1 MKAGQTPAFIFFCYL
16 CALNFTYMQE
26 IRNIAIIAHVDHGK
40 TTLVDRMIYQAN
52 LVRQPE
58 NLGQLILDNNDLER
72 ERGITILAKN
82 VSVTYKDVKINI
94 IDTPGHS
101 DFGGEVERVLNM
113 ADGVLLLVDA
123 FEGCMP
129 QTRFVLQKA
138 LQMGKKAIVV
148 INKVDKPNCR
158 PDEVQEEVFDLMF
171 NLDATEEQLDF
182 KTVYGSAKQGWMSL
196 DWRKPTNDITALL
209 DVILEEVPAPA
220 VVEGTPQ
227 MLISSLEYSP
237 YVGRIA
243 VGKITRGT
251 LRTGQ
256 QVSLCKRYDVIQKHK
271 IKQLMTFEGLGKA
284 NIDAVGCG
292 DICALVGIDGF
303 EIGDTI
309 ADFENPEALPPI
321 AVDEPTMSMLFT
333 INNSPFFGRDGKFVT
348 SRHIKDR
355 LDKELEKNLAL
366 RVKPGQ
372 NADSFI
378 VYGRGVLHLSVLIET
393 MRREGFELQ
402 VGQPKV
408 LDKTING
415 QRCEPIEEL
424 SIEVPEAFVGTAIEI
439 ATRRKGAL
447 LRMEP
452 RGDRTLLEF
461 DIPTRGMMGLRSNM
475 LTATQGE
482 AVIAHRFKEYQP
494 FKGEIER
501 RNNGSLV
508 SLETGE
514 AVAYSMNKLLDRG
527 KFFVE
532 PGEEIYGGMV
542 VGEHTR
548 ERDLNV
554 NICKTKKLTNV
565 RAAGSDEKII
575 LPPAIK
581 FSLEEA
587 LEYIQ
592 EDEMVE
598 ITPHFMRIRKIL
610 LDPLDRKRKSDSED
624 A

>member
-1 MKAGQTPAFIFFCYL
+1 MDV
-16 CALNFTYMQE
+16 
-26 IRNIAIIAHVDHGK
+26 RNIAIIAHVDHGK
-40 TTLVDRMIYQAN
+40 TTIVDRMIYQAN

-58 NLGQLILDNNDLER
+58 NLGELILDNNDIER

-82 VSVTYKDVKINI
+82 VSVVYKGVKINI

-138 LQMGKKAIVV
+138 LSMGKKPIVV
-148 INKVDKPNCR
+148 VNKVDKPNCR

-171 NLDATEEQLDF
+171 SLNANEDQLDF
-182 KTVYGSAKQGWMSL
+182 RTIFGSAKQGWMST
-196 DWRKPTNDITALL
+196 DWKKPTDNITPLL
-209 DVILEEVPAPA
+209 DAILEEIPAPA
-220 VVEGTPQ
+220 EVEGTPQ

-243 VGKITRGT
+243 VGKITRGK
-251 LRTGQ
+251 LVTGMN
-256 QVSLCKRYDVIQKHK
+256 VSLCKRYDRIEKKK
-271 IKQLMTFEGLGKA
+271 IKQLLVFDGLGKKE
-284 NIDAVGCG
+284 VQEVQCG
-292 DICALVGIDGF
+292 DICAVVGIDGF

-321 AVDEPTMSMLFT
+321 AIDEPTMSMLFT
-333 INNSPFFGRDGKFVT
+333 INNSPFFGKDGKFVT
-348 SRHIKDR
+348 SRHIKER

-366 RVKPGQ
+366 RVKPGL
-372 NADSFI
+372 NADSF
-378 VYGRGVLHLSVLIET
+378 VVFGRGVLHLSVLIEE

-424 SIEVPEAFVGTAIEI
+424 SIEVPEQFVGAAIEI
-439 ATRRKGAL
+439 STRRKAAL
-447 LRMEP
+447 IHMEP

-461 DIPTRGMMGLRSNM
+461 EIPTRGLMGLRSNL
-475 LTATQGE
+475 LTASQGE
-482 AVIAHRFKEYQP
+482 AVVAHRFKDYQP
-494 FKGEIER
+494 YKGDIEHR
-501 RNNGSLV
+501 TNGSLV

-514 AVAYSMNKLLDRG
+514 AIAYSMNKLLDRG
-527 KFFVE
+527 KFFVD
-532 PGEEIYGGMV
+532 PGEEIYAGEV

-548 ERDLNV
+548 DRDLNV

-565 RAAGSDEKII
+565 RAAGSDEKIV

-581 FSLEEA
+581 MSLEEM
-587 LEYIQ
+587 LEYIN
-592 EDEMVE
+592 EDELVE
-598 ITPHFMRIRKIL
+598 VTPHHLRIRKIL
-610 LDPLDRKRKSDSED
+610 LDPIERKRKSGDED
-624 A
+624 

>member
-1 MKAGQTPAFIFFCYL
+1 
-16 CALNFTYMQE
+16 MQE

-58 NLGQLILDNNDLER
+58 NLGQLILDNNDIER

-82 VSVTYKDVKINI
+82 VSVIYKGVKINI

-138 LQMGKKAIVV
+138 LQLGKKPIVV

-158 PDEVQEEVFDLMF
+158 PDEVQEEVFDLMC
-171 NLDATEEQLDF
+171 NLNATDEQLDF
-182 KTVYGSAKQGWMSL
+182 ATVYGSAKQGWMSF
-196 DWRKPTNDITALL
+196 DWKNPSSDITPLL
-209 DVILEEVPAPA
+209 DTILKEIPAPA

-227 MLISSLEYSP
+227 MLITSLEYSP

-243 VGKITRGT
+243 IGRISRGT
-251 LRTGQ
+251 LHTGQ
-256 QVSLCKRYDVIQKHK
+256 PISLCKRYDVIQKQK
-271 IKQLMTFEGLGKA
+271 IKQLMVFEGLGKA
-284 NIDAVGCG
+284 NVDEVNCG
-292 DICALVGIDGF
+292 DICAVVGLDGF

-309 ADFENPEALPPI
+309 ADFEHPEALAPI
-321 AVDEPTMSMLFT
+321 AIDEPTMSMLFT
-333 INNSPFFGRDGKFVT
+333 INNSPFFGKDGKFVT
-348 SRHIKDR
+348 SRHLKER
-355 LDKELEKNLAL
+355 LEKELEKNLAL
-366 RVKPGQ
+366 RVKPGLT
-372 NADSFI
+372 ADSFI

-408 LDKTING
+408 LDKTIGG

-424 SIEVPEAFVGTAIEI
+424 SIEVPEQFVGAAIEI

-447 LRMEP
+447 IHMEP

-461 DIPTRGMMGLRSNM
+461 EIPTRGLMGLRSNL
-475 LTATQGE
+475 LTASQGE
-482 AVIAHRFKEYQP
+482 AIVAHRFKEYQP

-508 SLETGE
+508 SLETGQ
-514 AVAYSMNKLLDRG
+514 AIAYSMNKLLDRG
-527 KFFVE
+527 RFFVE
-532 PGEEIYGGMV
+532 PGEDIYAGEV
-542 VGEHTR
+542 IGEHTR
-548 ERDLNV
+548 ERDLNI

-565 RAAGSDEKII
+565 RAAGSDEKIV

-592 EDEMVE
+592 EDELVE
-598 ITPHFMRIRKIL
+598 VTPHFMRIRKIL
-610 LDPLDRKRKSDSED
+610 LDPIARKRNSDNED
-624 A
+624 

>member
-1 MKAGQTPAFIFFCYL
+1 
-16 CALNFTYMQE
+16 MQD

-52 LVRQPE
+52 LVRRPE
-58 NLGQLILDNNDLER
+58 DLGNLILDNNDLER

-82 VSVTYKDVKINI
+82 VSVTYKGVKINI

-129 QTRFVLQKA
+129 QTRFVLNKA
-138 LQMGKKAIVV
+138 IDMGKKPIVV

-158 PDEVQEEVFDLMF
+158 PDEVQEEVFELMF
-171 NLDATEEQLDF
+171 NLGANEDQLEF
-182 KTVYGSAKQGWMSL
+182 KTVYGSAKQGWMST
-196 DWRKPTNDITALL
+196 DWRKPAQDITALL
-209 DVILEEVPAPA
+209 DAILAEIPAPA

-227 MLISSLEYSP
+227 MLVSSLEYSP

-243 VGKITRGT
+243 VGRVTRGS
-251 LRTGQ
+251 LRTGLP
-256 QVSLCKRYDVIQKHK
+256 VSLCKRYDVVEKSK
-271 IKQLMTFEGLGKA
+271 IKQLMVFEGLGKA
-284 NIDAVGCG
+284 NVDEVQCG
-292 DICALVGIDGF
+292 DICAVVGIEGF

-309 ADFENPEALPPI
+309 ADIEHPEPLPPI
-321 AVDEPTMSMLFT
+321 AVDEPTMSMLFM
-333 INNSPFFGRDGKFVT
+333 INNSPFFGKDGKFVT

-355 LDKELEKNLAL
+355 LEKELEKNLAL
-366 RVKPGQ
+366 RVKPGI
-372 NADSFI
+372 NADSF
-378 VYGRGVLHLSVLIET
+378 VVFGRGVLHLSVLIET

-408 LDKTING
+408 LDKTIG
-415 QRCEPIEEL
+415 GKRCEPIEEL
-424 SIEVPEAFVGTAIEI
+424 SIEVPEQFVGAAIELS
-439 ATRRKGAL
+439 TRRKGAL
-447 LRMEP
+447 IRMEP

-461 DIPTRGMMGLRSNM
+461 EIPTRGLMGLRSNL

-482 AVIAHRFKEYQP
+482 AVVSHRFKDYQP
-494 FKGEIER
+494 YKGDIEMR
-501 RNNGSLV
+501 INGSLV

-514 AVAYSMNKLLDRG
+514 SIAYSMNKLLDRG
-527 KFFVE
+527 RFFVE
-532 PGEEIYGGMV
+532 PGEEIYAGQV

-548 ERDLNV
+548 DRDLNI

-565 RAAGSDEKII
+565 RASGSDEKVV

-592 EDEMVE
+592 EDELVE
-598 ITPHFMRIRKIL
+598 ITPNHMRMRKIQL
-610 LDPLDRKRKSDSED
+610 NPLDRKRNSATED
-624 A
+624 

>member
-1 MKAGQTPAFIFFCYL
+1 
-16 CALNFTYMQE
+16 MQD

-52 LVRQPE
+52 LVRRPE
-58 NLGQLILDNNDLER
+58 DLGNLILDNNDLER

-82 VSVTYKDVKINI
+82 VSVTYKGVKINI

-129 QTRFVLQKA
+129 QTRFVLNKA
-138 LQMGKKAIVV
+138 IDMGKKPIVV

-158 PDEVQEEVFDLMF
+158 PDEVQEEVFELMF
-171 NLDATEEQLDF
+171 NLGANEDQLDF
-182 KTVYGSAKQGWMSL
+182 KTVYGSAKQGWMSH
-196 DWRKPTNDITALL
+196 DWKQPTGDITALL
-209 DVILEEVPAPA
+209 DTILEEIPAPA
-220 VVEGTPQ
+220 QVEGTPQ
-227 MLISSLEYSP
+227 MLVSSLEYSP

-243 VGKITRGT
+243 VGRITRGS
-251 LRTGQ
+251 LRSGM
-256 QVSLCKRYDVIQKHK
+256 QVSLCKRYDMVEKSR
-271 IKQLMTFEGLGKA
+271 IKQLMIFEGLGKA
-284 NIDAVGCG
+284 NVDEVQCG
-292 DICALVGIDGF
+292 DICAVVGIDGF

-309 ADFENPEALPPI
+309 ADYENPEALPPI
-321 AVDEPTMSMLFT
+321 AVDEPTMSMVFM
-333 INNSPFFGRDGKFVT
+333 INNSPFFGKDGKYVT
-348 SRHIKDR
+348 SRHIKER

-366 RVKPGQ
+366 RVKPGI
-372 NADSFI
+372 NADSFV

-408 LDKTING
+408 LDKTIG
-415 QRCEPIEEL
+415 GRRCEPIEEL
-424 SIEVPEAFVGTAIEI
+424 SIEVPEQFVGAAIELS
-439 ATRRKGAL
+439 TRRKAAL
-447 LRMEP
+447 VRMEP

-461 DIPTRGMMGLRSNM
+461 EIPTRGLMGLRSNL

-482 AVIAHRFKEYQP
+482 AVVAHRFKDYQP
-494 FKGEIER
+494 YKGDIEMR
-501 RNNGSLV
+501 INGSLV

-514 AVAYSMNKLLDRG
+514 AIAYSMNKLLDRG
-527 KFFVE
+527 RFFVE
-532 PGEEIYGGMV
+532 PGEEIYAGQV

-548 ERDLNV
+548 DRDLNI
-554 NICKTKKLTNV
+554 NICKTKKLTNM
-565 RAAGSDEKII
+565 RASGSDEKVV

-592 EDEMVE
+592 EDELVE
-598 ITPHFMRIRKIL
+598 ITPNHMRMRKIQ
-610 LDPLDRKRKSDSED
+610 LDPLQRKRNSGVED
-624 A
+624 

>member
-1 MKAGQTPAFIFFCYL
+1 
-16 CALNFTYMQE
+16 MQD

-52 LVRQPE
+52 LVRRPE
-58 NLGQLILDNNDLER
+58 DLGNLILDNNDLER

-82 VSVTYKDVKINI
+82 VSVTYKGVKINI

-129 QTRFVLQKA
+129 QTRFVLNKA
-138 LQMGKKAIVV
+138 IDMGKKPIVV

-158 PDEVQEEVFDLMF
+158 PDEVQEEVFELMF
-171 NLDATEEQLDF
+171 NLGANEDQLDF
-182 KTVYGSAKQGWMSL
+182 KTVYGSAKQGWMSH
-196 DWRKPTNDITALL
+196 DWKQPTNDITALL
-209 DVILEEVPAPA
+209 DTILEEIPAPA
-220 VVEGTPQ
+220 QVEGTPQ
-227 MLISSLEYSP
+227 MLVSSLEYSP

-243 VGKITRGT
+243 VGRITRGS
-251 LRTGQ
+251 LRSGMP
-256 QVSLCKRYDVIQKHK
+256 VSLCKRYDMLEKSK
-271 IKQLMTFEGLGKA
+271 IKQLMIFEGLGKA
-284 NIDAVGCG
+284 NVDEVQCG
-292 DICALVGIDGF
+292 DICAVVGIDGF

-309 ADFENPEALPPI
+309 ADYENPEALPPI
-321 AVDEPTMSMLFT
+321 AVDEPTMSMVFM
-333 INNSPFFGRDGKFVT
+333 INNSPFFGKDGKYVT
-348 SRHIKDR
+348 SRHIKER

-366 RVKPGQ
+366 RVKPGV
-372 NADSFI
+372 NADSFV

-408 LDKTING
+408 LDKTIG
-415 QRCEPIEEL
+415 GRRCEPIEEL
-424 SIEVPEAFVGTAIEI
+424 SIEVPEQFVGAAIELS
-439 ATRRKGAL
+439 TRRKAAL
-447 LRMEP
+447 IRMEP

-461 DIPTRGMMGLRSNM
+461 EIPTRGLMGLRSNL

-482 AVIAHRFKEYQP
+482 AVVAHRFKDYQP
-494 FKGEIER
+494 YKGDIEMR
-501 RNNGSLV
+501 INGSLV

-527 KFFVE
+527 RFFVE
-532 PGEEIYGGMV
+532 PGEEIYAGQV

-548 ERDLNV
+548 DRDLNI
-554 NICKTKKLTNV
+554 NICKTKKLTNM
-565 RAAGSDEKII
+565 RASGSDEKVV

-592 EDEMVE
+592 EDELVE
-598 ITPHFMRIRKIL
+598 ITPNHMRMRKIQ
-610 LDPLDRKRKSDSED
+610 LDPLQRKRNSGAED
-624 A
+624 

>member
-1 MKAGQTPAFIFFCYL
+1 
-16 CALNFTYMQE
+16 MQE

-52 LVRQPE
+52 LVRKPE
-58 NLGQLILDNNDLER
+58 DLGNLILDNNDLER

-82 VSVTYKDVKINI
+82 VSVTYKGVKINI

-129 QTRFVLQKA
+129 QTRFVLSKA
-138 LQMGKKAIVV
+138 IDMGKKPIVV

-158 PDEVQEEVFDLMF
+158 PDEVQEEVFELMF
-171 NLDATEEQLDF
+171 NLGATEDQLEF
-182 KTVYGSAKQGWMSL
+182 KTIYGSAKQGWMSH
-196 DWRKPTNDITALL
+196 DWKKPTQDISALL
-209 DVILEEVPAPA
+209 DTILEEIPAPA

-227 MLISSLEYSP
+227 MLVSSLEYSP

-243 VGKITRGT
+243 VGRITRGT
-251 LRTGQ
+251 LKTGMP
-256 QVSLCKRYDVIQKHK
+256 VSLCKRYDVIEKSK
-271 IKQLMTFEGLGKA
+271 IKQLMVFEGLGKA
-284 NIDAVGCG
+284 NVDEVQCG
-292 DICALVGIDGF
+292 DICAVVGIEGF

-309 ADFENPEALPPI
+309 ADADTPEALPPI
-321 AVDEPTMSMLFT
+321 AVDEPTMSMLFM
-333 INNSPFFGRDGKFVT
+333 INNSPFFGKDGKFVT
-348 SRHIKDR
+348 SRHLKER
-355 LDKELEKNLAL
+355 LDRELEKNLAL
-366 RVKPGQ
+366 RVKPGV
-372 NADSFI
+372 NADSFV

-408 LDKTING
+408 LDKTIGG

-424 SIEVPEAFVGTAIEI
+424 SIEVPEQFVGAAIELS
-439 ATRRKGAL
+439 TRRKGAL
-447 LRMEP
+447 IRMEP

-461 DIPTRGMMGLRSNM
+461 EIPTRGLMGLRSNL

-482 AVIAHRFKEYQP
+482 AVVAHRYKEYQP
-494 FKGEIER
+494 YKGEIEMR
-501 RNNGSLV
+501 TNGSLV

-527 KFFVE
+527 RFFVE
-532 PGEEIYGGMV
+532 PGEEIYGGQV

-548 ERDLNV
+548 ERDLNI

-565 RAAGSDEKII
+565 RASGSDEKVV

-592 EDEMVE
+592 ADELVE
-598 ITPHFMRIRKIL
+598 ITPNHMRMRKIA
-610 LDPLDRKRKSDSED
+610 LDPLDRKRNSGTED
-624 A
+624 

>member
-1 MKAGQTPAFIFFCYL
+1 MDV
-16 CALNFTYMQE
+16 
-26 IRNIAIIAHVDHGK
+26 RNIAIIAHVDHGK

-52 LVRQPE
+52 LVRRPE
-58 NLGQLILDNNDLER
+58 NLGELILDNNDLER

-82 VSVTYKDVKINI
+82 VSVMYKDVKINI

-129 QTRFVLQKA
+129 QTRFVLNKA
-138 LQMGKKAIVV
+138 IEMGKKPIVV

-171 NLDATEEQLDF
+171 NLGATEDQLDF
-182 KTVYGSAKQGWMSL
+182 KTIYGSAKQGWMSE
-196 DWRKPTNDITALL
+196 DWRQPTGDITALL
-209 DVILEEVPAPA
+209 DAILEVIPAPA
-220 VVEGTPQ
+220 QVEGTPQ

-243 VGKITRGT
+243 VGRVTRGS
-251 LRTGQ
+251 LKTGMP
-256 QVSLCKRYDVIQKHK
+256 VSLCKRYDVVEKHK
-271 IKQLMTFEGLGKA
+271 IKQLMIFDGLGKK
-284 NIDAVGCG
+284 NVDSVQCG
-292 DICALVGIDGF
+292 DICAVVGIEGF

-309 ADFENPEALPPI
+309 ADIENPEALPPI
-321 AVDEPTMSMLFT
+321 AIDEPTMSMLFS
-333 INNSPFFGRDGKFVT
+333 INNSPFFGKDGKFVT

-366 RVKPGQ
+366 RVKPGL
-372 NADSFI
+372 NADSF
-378 VYGRGVLHLSVLIET
+378 VVFGRGVLHLSVLIET

-408 LDKTING
+408 LDKTIGG

-424 SIEVPEAFVGTAIEI
+424 TIEVPEEFVGTAIELS
-439 ATRRKGAL
+439 TRRKGAL
-447 LRMEP
+447 VRMEP
-452 RGDRTLLEF
+452 RGDRTVLEF
-461 DIPTRGMMGLRSNM
+461 EIPTRGIMGLRSNL

-482 AVIAHRFKEYQP
+482 AVMAHRFKEYQP

-514 AVAYSMNKLLDRG
+514 AIAYSMNKLLDRG
-527 KFFVE
+527 RFFVE

-565 RAAGSDEKII
+565 RASGSDEKVV

-592 EDEMVE
+592 EDELVE
-598 ITPHFMRIRKIL
+598 VTPHFMRIRKIL
-610 LDPLDRKRKSDSED
+610 LDPLDRKRKSDQED
-624 A
+624 

>member
-1 MKAGQTPAFIFFCYL
+1 
-16 CALNFTYMQE
+16 MQE
-26 IRNIAIIAHVDHGK
+26 IRNIALIAHVDHGK

-58 NLGQLILDNNDLER
+58 NLGQLILDNNDIER

-82 VSVTYKDVKINI
+82 VSVIYKGVKINI

-138 LQMGKKAIVV
+138 LELGKKPIVV
-148 INKVDKPNCR
+148 VNKVDKPNCR
-158 PDEVQEEVFDLMF
+158 PDEVQEDVFDLMCSL
-171 NLDATEEQLDF
+171 NATDDQLDF
-182 KTVYGSAKQGWMSL
+182 KTIFGSAKQGWMSE
-196 DWRKPTNDITALL
+196 DWRKPTSDITPLL
-209 DVILEEVPAPA
+209 DAILAEIPAPK

-227 MLISSLEYSP
+227 LQVTSLEYSP

-243 VGKITRGT
+243 VGKLTRGE

-256 QVSLCKRYDVIQKHK
+256 QISLCKRYDVVEKHK
-271 IKQLMTFEGLGKA
+271 IKQLMVFDGLGKA
-284 NIDAVGCG
+284 NVDSVQCG
-292 DICALVGIDGF
+292 DICAVVGIDGF

-309 ADFENPEALPPI
+309 ADSENPEALPPI
-321 AVDEPTMSMLFT
+321 SIDEPTMSMLFT
-333 INNSPFFGRDGKFVT
+333 INNSPFFGKDGKFVT

-366 RVKPGQ
+366 KVKPGL
-372 NADSFI
+372 NADSFV
-378 VYGRGVLHLSVLIET
+378 VYGRGVLHLSVLIEE

-415 QRCEPIEEL
+415 QRCEPIEDL
-424 SIEVPEAFVGTAIEI
+424 SIEVPEQFVGAAIEL

-447 LRMEP
+447 LHMEP
-452 RGDRTLLEF
+452 RGDRTLLNF
-461 DIPTRGMMGLRSNM
+461 DIPTRGLMGLRSNL
-475 LTATQGE
+475 LTASQGE
-482 AVIAHRFKEYQP
+482 AIMAHRFKEYQP
-494 FKGEIER
+494 YKGEIENR
-501 RNNGSLV
+501 TNGSLV
-508 SLETGE
+508 SLETGT
-514 AVAYSMNKLLDRG
+514 AIAYSMNKLLDRG
-527 KFFVE
+527 KFFID
-532 PGEEIYGGMV
+532 PGDDIYCGEV

-548 ERDLNV
+548 ERDLNI

-565 RAAGSDEKII
+565 RAAGSDEKVV
-575 LPPAIK
+575 LPPPVK
-581 FSLEEA
+581 MSLEEM
-587 LEYIQ
+587 LEYIR
-592 EDEMVE
+592 EDELVE
-598 ITPHFMRIRKIL
+598 VTPHHLRMRKIL
-610 LDPLDRKRKSDSED
+610 LDPMDRKRSGNSGDEE
-624 A
+624 

>member
-1 MKAGQTPAFIFFCYL
+1 
-16 CALNFTYMQE
+16 MQE
-26 IRNIAIIAHVDHGK
+26 IRNIALIAHVDHGK

-58 NLGQLILDNNDLER
+58 NLGQLILDNNDIER

-82 VSVTYKDVKINI
+82 VSVIYKDVKINI

-129 QTRFVLQKA
+129 QTRFVLSKA
-138 LQMGKKAIVV
+138 LDLGKKPIVV
-148 INKVDKPNCR
+148 VNKVDKPNCR
-158 PDEVQEEVFDLMF
+158 PDEVQEEVFDLMCA
-171 NLDATEEQLDF
+171 LDASDEQLDF
-182 KTVYGSAKQGWMSL
+182 RTIFGSAKQGWMSE
-196 DWRKPTNDITALL
+196 DWRNPTSDITPLL
-209 DVILEEVPAPA
+209 DAILEEIPAPK

-227 MLISSLEYSP
+227 MQVTSLEYSP

-243 VGKITRGT
+243 VGKLTRGV

-256 QVSLCKRYDVIQKHK
+256 QVSLCKRYDVIEKHK
-271 IKQLMTFEGLGKA
+271 IKQLMVFDGLGKA
-284 NIDAVGCG
+284 NVDSVQCG
-292 DICALVGIDGF
+292 DICAVVGIDGF

-309 ADFENPEALPPI
+309 ADIENPEALPPI
-321 AVDEPTMSMLFT
+321 SIDEPTMSMLFT
-333 INNSPFFGRDGKFVT
+333 INNSPFFEKDGKFVT

-378 VYGRGVLHLSVLIET
+378 VYGRGVLHLSVLIEE

-415 QRCEPIEEL
+415 QRCEPIEDL
-424 SIEVPEAFVGTAIEI
+424 SIEVPDNFVGTAIEL

-447 LRMEP
+447 LHMEP
-452 RGDRTLLEF
+452 RGGRTLLTF
-461 DIPTRGMMGLRSNM
+461 DMPTRGLMGLRSNL

-482 AVIAHRFKEYQP
+482 AIMAHRFKDYQP
-494 FKGEIER
+494 FKGEIDNR
-501 RNNGSLV
+501 VNGSLV
-508 SLETGE
+508 SLETGT

-532 PGEEIYGGMV
+532 PGEDIYCGQV

-548 ERDLNV
+548 ERDLNI

-565 RAAGSDEKII
+565 RAAGSDEKVA
-575 LPPAIK
+575 LPPAIRM
-581 FSLEEA
+581 SLEEM
-587 LEYIQ
+587 LEYIR
-592 EDEMVE
+592 EDELVE
-598 ITPHFMRIRKIL
+598 VTPHFTRIRKIL
-610 LDPLDRKRKSDSED
+610 LDPMDRKRSGNSSDDE
-624 A
+624 